1 MPRKFPEN
9 ETRHERHTFEQEDDI
24 ERDIRNRQRTAE
36 SPSELASYR
45 YSKDYDRLLYSSGFR
60 RLGGVTQVV
69 TSSEVGA
76 FHNRLT
82 HSLKVAQTAHL
93 ICGNLQRTAGEE
105 LTSIIKKFGGLHP
118 KVVRAASRAHD
129 LGHPPLGHIGE
140 KALQD
145 LAANPTRFI
154 SDYPAD
160 TPLTDSFEGNAQS
173 FRIVTKLSFR
183 KEWEEGKDNPALNLT
198 RATLRAL
205 SKYPWTSESSVREE
219 TRNKFGAYHLLDR
232 KILEW
237 AMEGIDERETRI
249 YDSVQRVERRSIEAQ
264 VMDWAD
270 DIAYAVHDVEDFF
283 RAGLVPLHELGD
295 NIEML
300 HRLAELALDSLDGRV
315 PQGLNAPKV
324 VDMVLGHTSKYYQSL
339 PNRPYDG
346 SAAQRND
353 LHKLSSSIIK
363 KITRDVQ
370 INNEGVLVPPLE
382 DLLLIEVLKKLTRFF
397 VIDRPA
403 LGSAQRGQRV
413 VLLELV
419 SHLWQWVN
427 DSKIDTE
434 GNHLPA
440 RLQDY
445 MKIDK
450 PDDSEMHDE
459 RIKASYTLRA
469 VIDYVSSLTDDQAF
483 AYHRRLTSGHP
494 SSMLDTW
501 LFL

>member
-9 ETRHERHTFEQEDDI
+9 ETRHERYISESEDDI
-24 ERDIRNRQRTAE
+24 ERDIRERQRAAE

-69 TSSEVGA
+69 TSSEVGT

-93 ICGNLQRTAGEE
+93 ICGNLQRAAGEE
-105 LTSIIKKFGGLHP
+105 LTGIIKKFGGLHP
-118 KVVRAASRAHD
+118 KVVRAASLAHD
-129 LGHPPLGHIGE
+129 LGHPPFGHIGE

-145 LAANPTRFI
+145 LTDNPARFI

-183 KEWEEGKDNPALNLT
+183 KKWEWEDGEDNPALNLT

-205 SKYPWTSESSVREE
+205 SKYPWTSESSVRAE
-219 TRNKFGAYHLLDR
+219 TRNKFGAYHSLDR

-237 AMEGIDERETRI
+237 AMKGIDERETRI

-295 NIEML
+295 NIELL
-300 HRLAELALDSLDGRV
+300 HRLAELALDSLNGRV
-315 PQGLNAPKV
+315 PAELSVPKV
-324 VDMVLGHTSKYYQSL
+324 VDMVRGHNLNYYKSL
-339 PNRPYDG
+339 PDKPYDG
-346 SAAQRND
+346 SAKQRNK
-353 LHKLSSSIIK
+353 LHELSSSIIK
-363 KITRDVQ
+363 KVTRNVE
-370 INNEGVLVPPLE
+370 INNEGVLVPPLD
-382 DLLLIEVLKKLTRFF
+382 DLILIEVLKKTHTIFR
-397 VIDRPA
+397 
-403 LGSAQRGQRV
+403 
-413 VLLELV
+413 
-419 SHLWQWVN
+419 
-427 DSKIDTE
+427 
-434 GNHLPA
+434 
-440 RLQDY
+440 Y
-445 MKIDK
+445 
-450 PDDSEMHDE
+450 
-459 RIKASYTLRA
+459 
-469 VIDYVSSLTDDQAF
+469 
-483 AYHRRLTSGHP
+483 
-494 SSMLDTW
+494 
-501 LFL
+501 